1 MRSSCSVIRIRTKT
15 EIQTQETTNVGK
27 SAFESTVSQK
37 RQVTWP
43 NNWYTE
49 IFGKIAR
56 FHHYNLNAVFEW
68 KETSAHL
75 GLNRV
80 MDLCT
85 AMLLG
90 YEEYIVVNFTC
101 VNVDWCLLLKYMKC
115 LYYKN
120 TFKRSQKI
128 CSPVLRLINIK
139 KTNQYV
145 KFNISSICNVNIM
158 Y

>member
-15 EIQTQETTNVGK
+15 DIQTQETTNVGK
-27 SAFESTVSQK
+27 SAFESMVSQK

-43 NNWYTE
+43 NNWHTE
-49 IFGKIAR
+49 IYTAWLIFFFFGKIAR

-68 KETSAHL
+68 KETNAHL

-90 YEEYIVVNFTC
+90 YEEYIIVNFTC
-101 VNVDWCLLLKYMKC
+101 ANVDWCLLLKYMKC
-115 LYYKN
+115 LYYKKLSKEI
-120 TFKRSQKI
+120 KRY
-128 CSPVLRLINIK
+128 VRL
-139 KTNQYV
+139 Y
-145 KFNISSICNVNIM
+145 
-158 Y
+158 YDL